1 MVVDTLELVS
11 SSSSLTHNG
20 MGLIL
25 VPLMLESDWRRWS
38 QKVDDGV
45 IKLSLVSITSWPL
58 LSPVVAFPESTI
70 WNSILNICSILVGNV
85 QLDSRDA
92 QHQ

>member
-11 SSSSLTHNG
+11 SSSGLTDNG

-25 VPLMLESDWRRWS
+25 VPLMVESDWRRWG

-45 IKLSLVSITSWPL
+45 IKLSLVSITSWPM
-58 LSPVVAFPESTI
+58 LSPVVAFPKGI
-70 WNSILNICSILVGNV
+70 VWNSILNVCPILVGNV